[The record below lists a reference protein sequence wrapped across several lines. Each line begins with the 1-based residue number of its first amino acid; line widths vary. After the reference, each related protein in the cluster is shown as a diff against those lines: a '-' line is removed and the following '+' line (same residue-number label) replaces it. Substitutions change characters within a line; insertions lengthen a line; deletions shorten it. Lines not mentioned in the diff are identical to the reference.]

1 MYIILN
7 KADQFEKIHDF
18 ARAYGSL
25 CWNLS
30 KVIPR
35 KDLPRI
41 HTMCVPVNSPSLCSD
56 RGVNSPSLWSDR
68 GVNSS
73 SLWSDRGRMYVQK
86 STDSLV
92 GDDATTRLHLLP
104 GSSSSPSPP
113 RSFFEQ
119 GVQDLQEAR

>member
-18 ARAYGSL
+18 ARAYGTL

-30 KVIPR
+30 KVNPR

-41 HTMCVPVNSPSLCSD
+41 HTKCVPVNSP
-56 RGVNSPSLWSDR
+56 
-68 GVNSS
+68 

>member
-1 MYIILN
+1 
-7 KADQFEKIHDF
+7 
-18 ARAYGSL
+18 
-25 CWNLS
+25 
-30 KVIPR
+30 
-35 KDLPRI
+35 
-41 HTMCVPVNSPSLCSD
+41 MCVPVNSPSLLSD
-56 RGVNSPSLWSDR
+56 KGVNSP
-68 GVNSS
+68 

-104 GSSSSPSPP
+104 GSSSPYPP